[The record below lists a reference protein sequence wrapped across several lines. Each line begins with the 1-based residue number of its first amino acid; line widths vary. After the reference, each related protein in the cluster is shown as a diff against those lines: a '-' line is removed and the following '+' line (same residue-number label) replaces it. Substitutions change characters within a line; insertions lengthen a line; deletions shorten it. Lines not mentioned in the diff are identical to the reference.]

1 MKMRRM
7 MIRCMICI
15 MKMRDRC
22 WRNLKSSVMKS
33 KIIEIFL
40 LILYINLLN
49 IPFVLAG
56 KYCIVPSLVQYGYNI
71 RILGCM
77 QDLYESEF
85 FICLLVMYFV
95 LTAKYK
101 VKSFM
106 LFVVLHNALV
116 VLSWFDQDP
125 FIGEFLFHYGT
136 SISRF
141 TECLFLLYIRI
152 EGFWFNILN
161 KINWSLL
168 FCLYVYFTLYS
179 YRLILRKIAPPK

>member
-1 MKMRRM
+1 
-7 MIRCMICI
+7 
-15 MKMRDRC
+15 
-22 WRNLKSSVMKS
+22 
-33 KIIEIFL
+33 
-40 LILYINLLN
+40 
-49 IPFVLAG
+49 
-56 KYCIVPSLVQYGYNI
+56 
-71 RILGCM
+71 
-77 QDLYESEF
+77 
-85 FICLLVMYFV
+85 
-95 LTAKYK
+95 
-101 VKSFM
+101 M